1 MSQSK
6 IFAFCAGCAIS
17 ASVAVAAPSYTGQW
31 SAYNDLLLTPAPHAG
46 NTVDSP
52 SRAENGRVWTG
63 RAIGARQTI
72 HAPGAASYGAPASEE
87 DALIFVRVNNVSVAI
102 NPWDRIDTGGLA
114 HLERARNLWLKE
126 NGYILGVRTFVNPRF
141 VRADEAGAT
150 PASQPAPRAT
160 IRRQS
165 VPAGPSKMQVR
176 RPVSGQPI
184 ANVSKPGEIIHA
196 PKTEIAGA
204 DAPAGE

>member
-1 MSQSK
+1 MLNPK

-17 ASVAVAAPSYTGQW
+17 ASVASAAPSYTGQW
-31 SAYNDLLLTPAPHAG
+31 SAYNDVLLTPAPHAG

-52 SRAENGRVWTG
+52 FRAENGRVWTD
-63 RAIGARQTI
+63 RAIGAQQTI

-87 DALIFVRVNNVSVAI
+87 DALIYVRVNNVSVAI

-126 NGYILGVRTFVNPRF
+126 NGYVLGVRTFINSRF
-141 VRADEAGAT
+141 VPEDEAGASA
-150 PASQPAPRAT
+150 ASQRVPRAT

-165 VPAGPSKMQVR
+165 VPVGPSKMQVM

-184 ANVSKPGEIIHA
+184 ARVSKPGAVVHA
-196 PKTEIAGA
+196 PKTEIARA
-204 DAPAGE
+204 DEPAGE